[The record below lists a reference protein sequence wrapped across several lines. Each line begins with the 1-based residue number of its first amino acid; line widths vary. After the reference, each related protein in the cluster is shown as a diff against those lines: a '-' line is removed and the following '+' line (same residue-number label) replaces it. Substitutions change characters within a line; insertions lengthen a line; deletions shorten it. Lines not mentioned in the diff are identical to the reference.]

1 MMVVALLAYACGPRS
16 GTPVAS
22 SRPAV
27 SQPAARLDR
36 GITSSV
42 MVDTSRGDVRFVIAV
57 ENGSRKQVELDF
69 PNGRTH
75 DFAVY
80 REDGTEVWR
89 WSNGRLFT
97 QGMQNRLLDARDS
110 VMYTERWRPAAK
122 GRYTLVAQ
130 LLSENYPVSQR
141 VAFALK

>member
-22 SRPAV
+22 SRPAAGR
-27 SQPAARLDR
+27 PAARLDR
-36 GITSSV
+36 GVTSSV
-42 MVDTSRGDVRFVIAV
+42 MVDTSRGEVRFVIAV

-75 DFAVY
+75 DFVVY

-97 QGMQNRLLDARDS
+97 QGMQNRLLEARDS
-110 VMYTERWRPAAK
+110 VMYTERWRPVAK

-141 VAFALK
+141 VAFALE